1 MTEDDN
7 LSIRTFLNFL
17 NQEGSYDDGIGRLCN
32 SFSKRQDVQN
42 IGYFYRS
49 FLKRN
54 PESAAV
60 AQRPFRGLETELRAF
75 TLSDEF
81 KQNFGVLI
89 PDEFPGLQREL
100 FIHIPRTGGNSVID
114 SAMQDPLFVVL
125 RSPLGPI
132 TDIPDWPVYYY
143 SVARKLFSTG
153 SHILVD
159 YHLQVEHVL
168 SFRLMRS
175 QDRIYTIVREP
186 VSLMVSYLN
195 YVLTRVAASVGD
207 ATPPHGISDMRRA
220 MGFGIDEEVGT
231 GVDDLVILGILGGY
245 LPKNPMCSCLGAA
258 DADVAFE
265 NLCKLGIKTYDIT
278 AVAEI
283 FKEHRWE
290 EIHHNASQRYLTIE
304 TLSQRIIHQLHAMSY
319 EDLKLYERLEAHGLI
334 VKDTC
339 LPGRDAPRDVV

>member
-1 MTEDDN
+1 MTEDYN
-7 LSIRTFLNFL
+7 LSIRTFLHSI
-17 NQEGSYDDGIGRLCN
+17 NQGGSYDEGIERLCN
-32 SFSKRQDVQN
+32 RFSKRHDVLN

-54 PESAAV
+54 PESSVV
-60 AQRPFRGLETELRAF
+60 AQRPFRGLNTELRAF
-75 TLSDEF
+75 TLSEEF

-89 PDEFPGLQREL
+89 ADEFPHLEREL

-114 SAMQDPLFVVL
+114 SAMQDPRFVVL

-132 TDIPDWPVYYY
+132 SDIPDWPVYYQR
-143 SVARKLFSTG
+143 VASKLFSTG
-153 SHILVD
+153 NCILVD

-168 SFRLMRS
+168 SFRLLRP
-175 QDRIYTIVREP
+175 QDRIYTIVRDP
-186 VSLMVSYLN
+186 VSLLVSYLN
-195 YVLTRVAASVGD
+195 YVLTRVAGSVGD

-220 MGFGIDEEVGT
+220 MGFGIDQEVGT
-231 GVDDLVILGILGGY
+231 GVNDAVILGILSGY
-245 LPKNPMCSCLGAA
+245 VPKNPMCSCFGAA
-258 DADVAFE
+258 DADIAFE
-265 NLCKLGIKTYDIT
+265 NLCKLGIKAYDIT

-304 TLSQRIIHQLHAMSY
+304 TLSQRIVHQLHAMSY

-339 LPGRDAPRDVV
+339 LPERDAPRDVA